1 MAMAM
6 ALALAMTI
14 AMAMTMAMTMAMAL
28 PLAMALT
35 MALLLVLLLRVVV
48 AAAAAVVEVV
58 GLGAVR
64 AAVRWSLAGQGA
76 RRRVAG
82 QPQAVSAAG
91 LAVQRRPSRRSMGI
105 EPAPGK
111 F

>member
-1 MAMAM
+1 
-6 ALALAMTI
+6 
-14 AMAMTMAMTMAMAL
+14 
-28 PLAMALT
+28 
-35 MALLLVLLLRVVV
+35 MALLPLLLLLLRVVV
-48 AAAAAVVEVV
+48 VTLVVVVVVVEVV
-58 GLGAVR
+58 GRGAVR
-64 AAVRWSLAGQGA
+64 AAVHWPLAGQGA
-76 RRRVAG
+76 RLRVAG